1 MQTCVECEGWTRFL
15 EFAQK
20 RCSAAAYANW
30 LAPIQ
35 VADWNGEELVLEL
48 PNIFVKAYL
57 LDNYRSDLAAFL
69 PVRSSGEL
77 AIEFRIVEQE
87 VVPSPTPS
95 VQREE
100 VEEESRTSFGAR
112 RKPTLN
118 PLYCF
123 DTFFEG
129 STNQFVKS
137 AAMGVARRPGRSYN
151 PLFIYGDVGL
161 GKTHLLHSVGHYV
174 QEHYRK
180 LGVQCITTEAFIN
193 EVVVS
198 LRGKSIHEL
207 KEYYRSREVLLL
219 DDIQF
224 LQNRPNFEEE
234 VCNTFEAL
242 INQNKQ
248 IVITSDKPPGQLK
261 LSERMVA
268 RMEWGLVACVNMP
281 DLETR
286 VAILQH
292 KAEQRGLTIPS
303 RVAFYIAERINN
315 VRQLEGAV
323 NRICAHSRLLGAEI
337 NEELVERTLGD
348 MLQSVPRDRV
358 TVDQVLKSV
367 ATIFQVRL
375 SDIKGTGRT
384 KEVALA
390 RQVAMYLSR
399 QMVAE
404 SLQMLGAF
412 FGGRTHS
419 TIIHACRTIE
429 QKVSANDTLRRQIEM
444 VRRNIEV

>member
-1 MQTCVECEGWTRFL
+1 MQTCTESEVWSRFL
-15 EFAQK
+15 EYAEE
-20 RCSAAAYANW
+20 RCSATAYANW
-30 LAPIQ
+30 LSPIR
-35 VADWNGEELVLEL
+35 VLESTEEEIAL
-48 PNIFVKAYL
+48 EVPNIFVQEYL
-57 LDNYRSDLAAFL
+57 LDNYAQDLALFL
-69 PVRSSGEL
+69 PIRESGEP
-77 AIEFRIVEQE
+77 AIRFVIAEAEPRPMVRNERGTAPL
-87 VVPSPTPS
+87 PS
-95 VQREE
+95 E
-100 VEEESRTSFGAR
+100 VEPVR
-112 RKPTLN
+112 RGPTLN
-118 PLYCF
+118 PHYRF

-151 PLFIYGDVGL
+151 PLFIYGEVGL
-161 GKTHLLHSVGHYV
+161 GKTHLLHSIGHYV
-174 QEHYRK
+174 QENYRK

-207 KEYYRSREVLLL
+207 KEYYRSREVLLI

-268 RMEWGLVACVNMP
+268 RMEWGLVACVNLP

-292 KAEQRGLTIPS
+292 KAEARGLKIPS
-303 RVAFYIAERINN
+303 RVAFYIGERINN

-323 NRICAHSRLLGAEI
+323 NRICAHCRILNVEV

-348 MLQSVPRDRV
+348 MLQCAPRDRV
-358 TVDQVLKSV
+358 TVEQVLKAV
-367 ATIFQVRL
+367 ATIFQVRV

-384 KEVALA
+384 KEIALA
-390 RQVAMYLSR
+390 RQVAMYLAR
-399 QMVAE
+399 QHVAE

-429 QKVSANDTLRRQIEM
+429 QKVSANEMLRRQVEM
-444 VRRNIEV
+444 ARRNIEAS

>member
-1 MQTCVECEGWTRFL
+1 MQTCVECEPWTRFL
-15 EFAQK
+15 EFAEK
-20 RCSAAAYANW
+20 RCSSAAYANW
-30 LAPIQ
+30 LTPIEVSQ
-35 VADWNGEELVLEL
+35 WDGEELLLEV
-48 PNIFVKAYL
+48 PNIFVKEYL
-57 LDNYRSDLAAFL
+57 LENYRSDLAAFL
-69 PVRSSGEL
+69 PVRASGEL
-77 AIEFRIVEQE
+77 ALEFRIVEREAPVQE
-87 VVPSPTPS
+87 AAAP
-95 VQREE
+95 REE
-100 VEEESRTSFGAR
+100 VVEEKSK

-286 VAILQH
+286 VAILQY

-323 NRICAHSRLLGAEI
+323 NRICAHSRLLNVEI
-337 NEELVERTLGD
+337 DEELVERSLGD
-348 MLQSVPRDRV
+348 MLHSVPRDRV
-358 TVDQVLKSV
+358 TVEQVLKAV
-367 ATIFQVRL
+367 ATIFQVRVA
-375 SDIKGTGRT
+375 DIKGTGRT
-384 KEVALA
+384 KEIALA
-390 RQVAMYLSR
+390 RQVAMYLAR
-399 QMVAE
+399 QMVPE

-429 QKVSANDTLRRQIEM
+429 QKVSANDTLRRQIDM
-444 VRRNIEV
+444 ARRNIEA